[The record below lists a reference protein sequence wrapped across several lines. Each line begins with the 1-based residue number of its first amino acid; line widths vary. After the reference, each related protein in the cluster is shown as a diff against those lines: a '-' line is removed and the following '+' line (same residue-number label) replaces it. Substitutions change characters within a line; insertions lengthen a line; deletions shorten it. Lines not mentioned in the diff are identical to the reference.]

1 MKFLAYLALIA
12 VASVVGWLIRAYI
25 NKRDIASLPEP
36 MERVRLIKELRK
48 RRQQG
53 ENYDQCYQ
61 YLRSQG
67 LRKGVAEGMLI
78 DVESEQ
84 PPDLENTNTLI
95 WNDWTCEYPGNWK
108 EKPDEDLADHLAVN
122 LEGIGG
128 SAIMFYR
135 HPDIKGNELTDV
147 QAALYDKPQVKE
159 FNSWGPLEGKGSCIQ
174 GIQKTYKLAMET
186 MVFEAAPPIHLVIL
200 QITIIEEE
208 PGASQAFDLIESSF
222 KTVKSHQTHEK

>member
-25 NKRDIASLPEP
+25 KKKDLAGLPEP

-48 RRQQG
+48 RRQAG
-53 ENYDQCYQ
+53 ENYQQCYE
-61 YLRSQG
+61 YLRAQG

-78 DVESEQ
+78 DVESEE
-84 PPDLENTNTLI
+84 PPDLENTNTLV

-108 EKPDEDLADHLAVN
+108 EKPDEDFAEHLAVS

-128 SAIMFYR
+128 SGIMFYR
-135 HPDIKGNELTDV
+135 HPDLNGSNLIKE
-147 QAALYDKPQVKE
+147 QAALYKDPQISE
-159 FNSWGPLEGKGSCIQ
+159 FDNWGPIAGKGSRIK

-186 MVFEAAPPIHLVIL
+186 MVFEAAAPVHLIIL
-200 QITIIEEE
+200 QITMAEEE

-222 KTVKSHQTHEK
+222 QTIKSQQPL